1 LQTSYFCASVQDVI
15 ILKVYEQ
22 MANSLSIDTLAYI
35 LSIDRLSK
43 APIFYNQSNCSFT
56 INLMNRY
63 INQSSPL
70 E

>member
-22 MANSLSIDTLAYI
+22 MANSLSIDIFAYT

>member
-22 MANSLSIDTLAYI
+22 MAKSLSIDTLAYI

-43 APIFYNQSNCSFT
+43 APIFYNQSN
-56 INLMNRY
+56 
-63 INQSSPL
+63 

>member
-1 LQTSYFCASVQDVI
+1 
-15 ILKVYEQ
+15 LKVYEQ
-22 MANSLSIDTLAYI
+22 MANSLSIDIFAYT